1 MVGPPAL
8 IRIGNLSMGGVDDGF
23 PTMVNDMNSVD
34 TTVSCGLASL
44 YDRTVTV
51 NVPSA
56 VKSEQELYNSPT
68 FPQYA
73 HGFETSTRLF

>member
-51 NVPSA
+51 NVPSV
-56 VKSEQELYNSPT
+56 VKSEQELYNS
-68 FPQYA
+68 A
-73 HGFETSTRLF
+73 HVSVLVLGFSL